1 MDVVFCW
8 FYRGVSRRIVM
19 KKIKMKAG
27 EMLSPIPA
35 VMVSCGDMENSNII
49 TIAWTGI
56 VNSKPPMTYVSVRP
70 ERYSHDIIEKS
81 GEFVI
86 NLVNEDLVFA
96 MDHCGSTSG
105 KDEDKFETMHLTKA
119 KADKV
124 SCPLIEESPV
134 NIECKVVEVKRLG
147 SHDMYLAEIVAVHAA
162 EELMKESG
170 RLALDEAGLVAYVHG
185 EYFGLKSR
193 RLGTYGYS
201 VMKKK
206 TAKKRRAKGLSYGGK
221 KAHFEK

>member
-1 MDVVFCW
+1 
-8 FYRGVSRRIVM
+8 M
-19 KKIKMKAG
+19 KKISMKAG
-27 EMLSPIPA
+27 EMLSPLPA

-86 NLVNEDLVFA
+86 NLVSEDLVFA

-105 KDEDKFETMHLTKA
+105 RNEDKFREMHLSKA
-119 KADKV
+119 KGDKV

-147 SHDMYLAEIVAVHAA
+147 SHDMFLAEIVAVHAA
-162 EELMKESG
+162 EEYMKESG
-170 RLALDEAGLVAYVHG
+170 RFALNEAGLVAYLHG
-185 EYFGLKSR
+185 EYFGLKQR

-206 TAKKRRAKGLSYGGK
+206 TAKKRREKGLSYGGK

>member
-1 MDVVFCW
+1 MSKVEL
-8 FYRGVSRRIVM
+8 
-19 KKIKMKAG
+19 KPG

-35 VMVSCGDMENSNII
+35 VMVSCGDMKNSNII

-56 VNSKPPMTYVSVRP
+56 INSKPPMTYVSVRP
-70 ERYSHDIIEKS
+70 ERYSHDIIEKNK
-81 GEFVI
+81 EFVI

-105 KDEDKFETMHLTKA
+105 KSEDKFKEMHLTKA
-119 KADKV
+119 PASKV
-124 SCPLIEESPV
+124 SCPMIEESPV
-134 NIECKVVEVKRLG
+134 NIECKVTEVKHLG
-147 SHDMYLAEIVAVHAA
+147 SHDMYMAEIVAVHAS
-162 EELMKESG
+162 EDLMKESG
-170 RLALDEAGLVAYVHG
+170 RLALNEAGLVAYIHG
-185 EYFGLKSR
+185 EYFGVKTR

-221 KAHFEK
+221 KAHFDK

>member
-1 MDVVFCW
+1 
-8 FYRGVSRRIVM
+8 M
-19 KKIKMKAG
+19 KKIEMKAG

-35 VMVSCGDMENSNII
+35 VMVSCGDMENSNIL

-56 VNSKPPMTYVSVRP
+56 INSKPPMTYVSVRP

-105 KDEDKFETMHLTKA
+105 KSEDKFREMHLTKA
-119 KADKV
+119 KASKV
-124 SCPLIEESPV
+124 SCPMIEESPV
-134 NIECKVVEVKRLG
+134 NIECKVTEKKSLG
-147 SHDMYLAEIVAVHAA
+147 SHDMFLAEIVAVHAA
-162 EELMKESG
+162 EDLMKESG

-185 EYFGLKSR
+185 EYFGLKTR

-206 TAKKRRAKGLSYGGK
+206 TAAKRRSKGLSYGGK
-221 KAHFEK
+221 KAHFEKKG